1 MGTDMSD
8 QYAQVAVREWVLS
21 LSLPLTLSMLVVML
35 CVVWIRLR
43 ELGIALKFYE
53 SEWNRAAIALI
64 VFMTGVGLR
73 VAWVWVLLREYLHEH
88 KTTVIE
94 RFWWVDLIGGVL
106 TVIGGLCVIREF
118 SPRSWGSWPWIGAA
132 AVTAG
137 WTVAVHVF

>member
-94 RFWWVDLIGGVL
+94 RFWWVDLVGGVL
-106 TVIGGLCVIREF
+106 TVI
-118 SPRSWGSWPWIGAA
+118 
-132 AVTAG
+132 
-137 WTVAVHVF
+137 